1 MSTEPRA
8 DEFLGYE
15 RPDGSIGIRNHV
27 AVIATAPYAND
38 TVDRTADIVEG
49 AIPITHPLGRCQTKP
64 DVFQTYRTLKGYAT
78 HPNVYGTVVIAHA
91 GEIVDGDE
99 LAEDVAAT
107 GRPSASIN
115 VHEEGGVMNA
125 LDAAVDAAQSMVRE
139 ASAMRRR
146 PYDLSHLTFGIN
158 CATSDTTSGLC
169 QHHATAG
176 AVWRLVDD
184 HGGRGVFAET
194 PEFFGGEE
202 ALAER
207 AVNEEVRQEI
217 LDRVEAWDERLQ
229 ETGYDVRGAQPTPD
243 NMDGGLTT
251 IEEKSLGALVKS
263 GEGPIQDIV
272 DYGAAIPDDPG
283 MYIMDTPGHGAESV
297 TGIGAGGAH
306 FMVISTGQGHTLSNA
321 IMPTIKVTGNPGSAD
336 RVPEETDVDVSEA
349 LVGDESFGWA
359 TDQLWDEI
367 VDVVNG
373 KVTTSEALGESQFAI
388 HRIGPST

>member
-1 MSTEPRA
+1 MT
-8 DEFLGYE
+8 EFLGYE
-15 RPDGSIGIRNHV
+15 RSDGSVGIRNHV
-27 AVIATAPYAND
+27 VLVSTAPYAND
-38 TVDRTADIVEG
+38 TVERTAEIVDD

-64 DVFQTYRTLKGYAT
+64 DVFQTYRTLLGYAT
-78 HPNVYGTVVIAHA
+78 HPNTYGAVVVAHA

-99 LAEDVAAT
+99 LAADVAET

-115 VHEEGGVMNA
+115 VHDEKGVMNA
-125 LDAAVDAAQSMVRE
+125 LGAAVDATQEMVRE
-139 ASAMRRR
+139 ASAQRRV
-146 PYDLSHLTFGIN
+146 PADMSKLTFGIN

-169 QHHATAG
+169 QHKATAR
-176 AVWRLVDD
+176 AAWRLIDEYD
-184 HGGRGVFAET
+184 GRACFAET

-202 ALAER
+202 DLSER
-207 AVNEEVRQEI
+207 AVDDEVKAEI
-217 LDRVEAWDERLQ
+217 LERVDHWDQRLQ
-229 ETGYDVRGAQPTPD
+229 ATGYDVRGAQPTPD

-263 GEGPIQDIV
+263 GDGPIRNIV
-272 DYGAAIPDDPG
+272 DYGERIPDRSG

-321 IMPTIKVTGNPGSAD
+321 VMPTIKITGNPNSQE

-349 LVGDESFGWA
+349 LVGDQDFDWA
-359 TDQLWDEI
+359 ADRLWEE
-367 VDVVNG
+367 VTAVVNG
-373 KVTTSEALGESQFAI
+373 QVTKSEALGESQFAI

>member
-1 MSTEPRA
+1 MT
-8 DEFLGYE
+8 EFLGYE
-15 RPDGSIGIRNHV
+15 RPDGSVGIRNHV
-27 AVIATAPYAND
+27 VVVSTAPYAND
-38 TVDRTADIVEG
+38 TVKRTADIVEN

-64 DVFQTYRTLKGYAT
+64 DVFQTYRTLLGYAT
-78 HPNVYGTVVIAHA
+78 HPNVYGAVVVAHA

-99 LAEDVAAT
+99 LADDIAET

-115 VHEEGGVMNA
+115 IHDEKGVMNA
-125 LDAAVDAAQSMVRE
+125 LDAAVDATQEMVQD
-139 ASAMRRR
+139 ASAMNRA
-146 PYDLSHLTFGIN
+146 PHDASKLTFGIN

-176 AVWRLVDD
+176 AVWRLIEQ
-184 HGGRGVFAET
+184 GGRGVFAET

-202 ALAER
+202 ELAER
-207 AVNEEVRQEI
+207 AVSDEVKQKI
-217 LDRVEAWDERLQ
+217 LDRVEYWNQRLQ
-229 ETGYDVRGAQPTPD
+229 ATGYDVRGAQPTPD

-263 GEGPIQDIV
+263 GDGPIQDLI
-272 DYGAAIPDDPG
+272 DYGEKIPDESG

-321 IMPTIKVTGNPGSAD
+321 VMPTLKITGNPGSAE
-336 RVPEETDVDVSEA
+336 RVPEQTDVDVSEA
-349 LVGDESFGWA
+349 LVGDQSLDWA

-367 VDVVNG
+367 QDVVNG
-373 KVTTSEALGESQFAI
+373 KLTLSETMGESQFAI